1 MFCNENLCFTR
12 DHVDFHTVTSR
23 LSRRPSNDA
32 FVWDKLP
39 SCFTF
44 NSSDWFKTKKKLLRS
59 RLGH

>member
-44 NSSDWFKTKKKLLRS
+44 NSGDWFKTKKNC
-59 RLGH
+59 